1 MKTYTLLFCALFVVI
16 TNAQTGIGTNTPHT
30 SAKLEVNSTNKG
42 FLPPRVTL
50 TSVTDAAT
58 IPSPATGLL
67 VYNVGSAGLQAG
79 YYYWNGSSWS
89 TIATASSPDQS
100 VDYIQASLSANQ
112 SLSSAGNI
120 SFNVSSGAGI
130 VLNSGGFN
138 LIANKTYRL
147 EAALGG
153 SSGGFAYYGWVD
165 SANTLLPG
173 GSIGVIMK
181 AGSTYSDAP
190 QDKAVVFFT
199 PTANTTV
206 FLRVLNVS
214 GGVVAYAPPAA
225 NNFSSTWATIQQIGS
240 SAIVNPWAI
249 SGNNVNNTLGNVGI
263 GTSSPTSKL
272 NIAGGGVK
280 LASGLGNASTRPAL
294 NTTSIGN
301 YEIRGVGGGASQIDA
316 QDDGFLRLS
325 AGGGS
330 NVLTQSSIDIS
341 GYSIIPDMSNN
352 IVMRTAGT
360 ERLRIDPSG
369 NVNITG
375 KLNIGDPTGNVS
387 TKLVGRV
394 TAGTFLAFDNLR
406 FSVTTS
412 EPRGLSIA
420 TVSGTVNL
428 YVEGRYN
435 NGGVFGSR
443 TTSTLAY
450 STTPSGSLFGWNF
463 LAAGDTIVYQFID
476 PDNSRMYRVTLIIM
490 PSFINNFI
498 SIERLL

>member
-1 MKTYTLLFCALFVVI
+1 M
-16 TNAQTGIGTNTPHT
+16 
-30 SAKLEVNSTNKG
+30 
-42 FLPPRVTL
+42 
-50 TSVTDAAT
+50 
-58 IPSPATGLL
+58 
-67 VYNVGSAGLQAG
+67 
-79 YYYWNGSSWS
+79 
-89 TIATASSPDQS
+89 
-100 VDYIQASLSANQ
+100 
-112 SLSSAGNI
+112 
-120 SFNVSSGAGI
+120 
-130 VLNSGGFN
+130 
-138 LIANKTYRL
+138 
-147 EAALGG
+147 
-153 SSGGFAYYGWVD
+153 
-165 SANTLLPG
+165 
-173 GSIGVIMK
+173 
-181 AGSTYSDAP
+181 
-190 QDKAVVFFT
+190 
-199 PTANTTV
+199 
-206 FLRVLNVS
+206 
-214 GGVVAYAPPAA
+214 AYAPPAA

-240 SAIVNPWAI
+240 SAIVNPWVI

-263 GTSSPTSKL
+263 GTTTPTSRL

-280 LASGLGNASTRPAL
+280 LATGFSNSTNRTAL
-294 NTTSIGN
+294 TTATIGN
-301 YEIRGVGGGASQIDA
+301 YEIRGVGSITGNTQNDGA
-316 QDDGFLRLS
+316 DDGFLRLS
-325 AGGGS
+325 AGGGTNTS
-330 NVLTQSSIDIS
+330 SQSSIDIS
-341 GYSIIPDMSNN
+341 GFSTVSDMSNN

-394 TAGTFLAFDNLR
+394 TAGTFLSFDNLR

-443 TTSTLAY
+443 TTSTVAY
-450 STTPSGSLFGWNF
+450 STTPSGSPFGWNF

-490 PSFINNFI
+490 PSYINNFI

>member
-1 MKTYTLLFCALFVVI
+1 MKKAYIIFLFLGFVGL
-16 TNAQTGIGTNTPHT
+16 AQTGIGTTTPDA
-30 SAKLEVNSTNKG
+30 SAKLDVYSNNKG

-50 TSVTDAAT
+50 TSVTDAVT

-89 TIATASSPDQS
+89 TIATAASPDQS
-100 VDYIQASLSANQ
+100 VDYIQAALSANQ

-138 LIANKTYRL
+138 LIANKTYKL

-165 SANTLLPG
+165 STNALLPR

-181 AGSTYSDAP
+181 AGSAYTDAP

-240 SAIVNPWAI
+240 SAIVNPWVI

-330 NVLTQSSIDIS
+330 NVITQSSIDIS
-341 GYSIIPDMSNN
+341 GYSTVPDMSNN
-352 IVMRTAGT
+352 IVMRTGGS

-375 KLNIGDPTGNVS
+375 KLNIGDPSGNVS
-387 TKLVGRV
+387 TKLTGRV
-394 TAGTFLAFDNLR
+394 TAGTFLTFDNLK
-406 FSVTTS
+406 FSVTTY

-420 TVSGTVNL
+420 TVSGTANL

-435 NGGVFGSR
+435 NGGVNGNRTGSAI
-443 TTSTLAY
+443 AY
-450 STTPSGSLFGWNF
+450 NTTPSGSPFGWHF
-463 LAAGDTIVYQFID
+463 ASAGDTIVYHLTD
-476 PDNSRMYRVTLIIM
+476 ADNSRMYRVTLIIM
-490 PSFINNFI
+490 PSYINNFI
-498 SIERLL
+498 SIERLI